1 MTPILEGVRVVDF
14 GRYIAGPFCA
24 AMLADLGAEVI
35 RVEPPKGADDR
46 WLMPLKPNG
55 EGALYLQSNRG
66 KQSLTLDTMKPE
78 GRALMDRLI
87 SSADVVIANAPPKAL
102 KQMGL
107 DFDRLKSIRPDV
119 IFTMATAFDRTGPL
133 ANSSGF
139 DGTGQAVS
147 GAMYLSGTPGQP
159 YRAATSYVDFST
171 AISCAYG
178 TLAALIRKMKTGEGS
193 LVEASLVNTALNMV
207 TPILMEEATGA
218 RHRTPTANRSPIAG
232 PSDLFATRDGW
243 VLVQVIG
250 RGMFRRWSELVGR
263 PELADETRFGTD
275 ILRGDNG
282 EELSVIM
289 AEWCASRSVAECI
302 ASLSAARIPVTHLLR
317 PSEVLDPA
325 NQLTSSLTWMRF
337 PGFDTDLPVARPPAV
352 VDKGDDTRVAPAP
365 TLGQHSDAVLS
376 GLGLDKK
383 EIAALREQGIV

>member
-1 MTPILEGVRVVDF
+1 MTPILEGIRVVDF

-46 WLMPLKPNG
+46 WLMPIKEGG

-78 GRALMDRLI
+78 GRAIMDRLI
-87 SSADVVIANAPPKAL
+87 ASADVVIANAPPAAL

-107 DFDRLKSIRPDV
+107 DYERLTTIRPDV
-119 IFTMATAFDRTGPL
+119 ILTLATAFDRTGPL
-133 ANSSGF
+133 ADASGF

-147 GAMYLSGTPGQP
+147 GAMYLSGPPGQP

-178 TLAALIRKMKTGEGS
+178 TLAAIIRKMKTGEGS

-218 RHRTPTANRSPIAG
+218 RHRAPTANRSPIAG

-250 RGMFRRWSELVGR
+250 KGMFRRWTALVGR
-263 PELADETRFGTD
+263 PDLLEDPRYASD

-282 EELSVIM
+282 EALSAIM
-289 AEWCASRSVAECI
+289 AEWCASRSAADCLAE
-302 ASLSAARIPVTHLLR
+302 LGAARIPVTHLLK
-317 PSEVLDPA
+317 PGEVLDPA
-325 NQLTSSLTWMRF
+325 NNLTSHLGHMQF
-337 PGFDTDLPVARPPAV
+337 PGIEAALPVARPPAFIAGSDFSTV
-352 VDKGDDTRVAPAP
+352 PPAP
-365 TLGQHSDAVLS
+365 TLGQHSDIVLGAL
-376 GLGLDKK
+376 GLGAD
-383 EIAALREQGIV
+383 EIAALRAQGIV

>member
-1 MTPILEGVRVVDF
+1 MTPILDGVRVVDF

-46 WLMPLKPNG
+46 WLMPVKPGG

-78 GRALMDRLI
+78 GRAVMERLI
-87 SSADVVIANAPPKAL
+87 ATADVVIANAPPAAL
-102 KQMGL
+102 RQMGL
-107 DFDRLKSIRPDV
+107 DYDRLRTIRPDV
-119 IFTMATAFDRTGPL
+119 ILTVATAFDRQGPL
-133 ANSSGF
+133 ADASGF

-147 GAMYLSGTPGQP
+147 GAMYLSGPAGQP

-232 PSDLFATRDGW
+232 PSDLFPTRDGW

-250 RGMFRRWSELVGR
+250 QGMFRRWAALVGR
-263 PELADETRFGTD
+263 PELVADPRFASD

-282 EELSVIM
+282 EDLSAIM
-289 AEWCASRSVAECI
+289 AAWCAPRSVAECTE
-302 ASLSAARIPVTHLLR
+302 ALTAARIPVTNLLK
-317 PSEVLDPA
+317 PAEVLDPA
-325 NQLTSSLTWMRF
+325 NRLTSHLGFMRF
-337 PGFDTDLPVARPPAV
+337 PGIEAALPVARPPAFLSGS
-352 VDKGDDTRVAPAP
+352 DFTEVAPAP
-365 TLGQHSDAVLS
+365 TLGQHSDAVLRA
-376 GLGLDKK
+376 LGLSAG
-383 EIAALREQGIV
+383 EIAALRDGGIV